1 MAVKA
6 WLGLARQG
14 TRQKKGLAAMR
25 APFAHPAFRSTQ
37 ASSCAWASATVI
49 GAHGS
54 PLKPPFARLG
64 LFARRTQHF
73 SVHGAVSV
81 AISNHVTCP
90 ASAERSR

>member
-37 ASSCAWASATVI
+37 ASSCAWASTTVI

-54 PLKPPFARLG
+54 PQSPRLKTTALCVYRQVIG
-64 LFARRTQHF
+64 
-73 SVHGAVSV
+73 
-81 AISNHVTCP
+81 CK
-90 ASAERSR
+90 RSSTEESHR